1 MTVTLDDLSDGI
13 SFLIAAAN
21 TADHANEDEHEDN
34 EGSDTDEEEPFV
46 THWVCCFTLLNDH
59 LLYDSDALSSLCIFF
74 NNNSFVYICSFLTFL
89 FLLLHFLLLHF
100 LLLLLLRFI
109 PVLAHLLLNELSKLI
124 VFIVATPVPLFL
136 KR

>member
-13 SFLIAAAN
+13 SFLVAAAN

-34 EGSDTDEEEPFV
+34 EGSNTDEEEPFIA
-46 THWVCCFTLLNDH
+46 HWVRCFTLLNDH

-89 FLLLHFLLLHF
+89 FLLLHFI
-100 LLLLLLRFI
+100 LLLLLRFI
-109 PVLAHLLLNELSKLI
+109 PVLSHLLLNELSKLI
-124 VFIVATPVPLFL
+124 IFIVATPVPLFL